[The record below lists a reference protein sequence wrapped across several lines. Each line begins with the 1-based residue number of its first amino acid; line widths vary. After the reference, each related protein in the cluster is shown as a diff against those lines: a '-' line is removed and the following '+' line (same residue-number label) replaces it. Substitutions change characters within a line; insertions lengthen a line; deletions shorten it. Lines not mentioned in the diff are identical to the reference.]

1 MAMGGMVQRFSE
13 GSLEGAVEPIDEPR
27 EKGILAASSTG
38 IPPAMIERM
47 LGPGG
52 LAALEKRIRE
62 RGGRTNTIDDSAFEK
77 NAMKYAQNYAKILGV
92 DPKTAQAQMLFDIA
106 GAGLALAG
114 NIDPRTGQPLRG
126 SFASRLAGA
135 ASQLPAQIGARASD
149 AEKMAQQINL
159 LGIQSAEKRRAEEQ
173 AAILKREEQ
182 DIKLAIAAGSGEQA
196 IELKQMEI
204 AGRLAQERL
213 RQKNKVPPPIT
224 EGQARSI
231 VANPENL
238 AAFAAG
244 GMDQRSREVE
254 EAVAVLTSPRFQW
267 VINPQTDKW
276 EIKEVPPGQLTN
288 PVKQAIAA
296 RKKALSLLPMGQGTS
311 VPDVKDQ
318 PPIPSTVT
326 SPKPTT
332 SVPDVKD
339 QPPIPST
346 ATSPKPTSTQ
356 IPQAAPYIGQTLF
369 KAASRGTGPI
379 ALLGKFIFDIPL
391 VGGVIDPAYTTSVN
405 ALISGATEISNALRE
420 TSRLSNSERLE
431 INEAIDAFPKVVD
444 RPEAYQTGLISLDNR
459 LLGILKKAEKASKQL
474 EIGSKK
480 RQEAEEKINEIKYLR
495 SIVGMPARFSTLN
508 DMEAANLPLGT
519 IFFLESQQRFAVS
532 GKGN

>member
-1 MAMGGMVQRFSE
+1 
-13 GSLEGAVEPIDEPR
+13 
-27 EKGILAASSTG
+27 
-38 IPPAMIERM
+38 
-47 LGPGG
+47 
-52 LAALEKRIRE
+52 
-62 RGGRTNTIDDSAFEK
+62 
-77 NAMKYAQNYAKILGV
+77 
-92 DPKTAQAQMLFDIA
+92 
-106 GAGLALAG
+106 
-114 NIDPRTGQPLRG
+114 
-126 SFASRLAGA
+126 
-135 ASQLPAQIGARASD
+135 
-149 AEKMAQQINL
+149 
-159 LGIQSAEKRRAEEQ
+159 
-173 AAILKREEQ
+173 
-182 DIKLAIAAGSGEQA
+182 
-196 IELKQMEI
+196 
-204 AGRLAQERL
+204 
-213 RQKNKVPPPIT
+213 
-224 EGQARSI
+224 
-231 VANPENL
+231 
-238 AAFAAG
+238 
-244 GMDQRSREVE
+244 
-254 EAVAVLTSPRFQW
+254 
-267 VINPQTDKW
+267 
-276 EIKEVPPGQLTN
+276 
-288 PVKQAIAA
+288 
-296 RKKALSLLPMGQGTS
+296 
-311 VPDVKDQ
+311 VKDQ